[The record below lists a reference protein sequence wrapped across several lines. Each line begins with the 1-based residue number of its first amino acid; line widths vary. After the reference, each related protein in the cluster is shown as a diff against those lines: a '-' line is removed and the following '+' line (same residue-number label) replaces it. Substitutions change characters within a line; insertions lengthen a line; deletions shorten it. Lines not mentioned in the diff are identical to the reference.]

1 MDLFIRTMPIDF
13 ALLAGTE
20 NRLKSKTTAKLKE
33 KQTST
38 TMVRDPLRTFVVVLA
53 PLFSHYRLPKIIWI
67 PPGWTI
73 NYHLRVFTGEE
84 DDFH

>member
-1 MDLFIRTMPIDF
+1 MSIDF

-38 TMVRDPLRTFVVVLA
+38 TMVRDPLRTFAVFLA
-53 PLFSHYRLPKIIWI
+53 PLLSHNRQNLIAWS
-67 PPGWTI
+67 PPG
-73 NYHLRVFTGEE
+73 
-84 DDFH
+84 